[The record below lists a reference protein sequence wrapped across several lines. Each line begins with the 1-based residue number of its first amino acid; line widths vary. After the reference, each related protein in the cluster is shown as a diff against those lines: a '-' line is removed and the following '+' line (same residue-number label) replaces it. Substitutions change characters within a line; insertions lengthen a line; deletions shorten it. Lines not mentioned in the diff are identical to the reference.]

1 MTDTQRPS
9 AVRRVRRRVARWL
22 APELEAELRD
32 TRRKL
37 KAARAKLRETRGAY
51 TLPPEVEET
60 IARVRA
66 EHLTFL
72 KPDHLRDIAQAVVEL
87 EDRRLPGLLVE
98 AGTARGGSAIVIAS
112 CRNRFT

>member
-1 MTDTQRPS
+1 MTDTQPS

-37 KAARAKLRETRGAY
+37 KAARAKLRETRSAY

-66 EHLTFL
+66 EHLTFH
-72 KPDHLRDIAQAVVEL
+72 KPDHQRDIAQVIAIDGDPAL
-87 EDRRLPGLLVE
+87 AGIVE
-98 AGTARGGSAIVIAS
+98 ARQ
-112 CRNRFT
+112 